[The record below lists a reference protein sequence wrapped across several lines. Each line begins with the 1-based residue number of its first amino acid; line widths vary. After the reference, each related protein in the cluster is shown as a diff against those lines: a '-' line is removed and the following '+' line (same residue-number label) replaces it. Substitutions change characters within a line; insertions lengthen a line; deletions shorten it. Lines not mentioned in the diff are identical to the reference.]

1 MRYKP
6 NTQLVAEFMKA
17 FGQSVSQ
24 GWDNPHVVELG
35 MKLIEEECKELRDEA
50 DAVVKAYFAPKYC
63 NHELIRTHFIK
74 ELADLEF
81 VVHWMAAAIGI
92 DLDSAVRE
100 VWQSNMSKLGE
111 DGLPIYRED
120 GKVLKGPNYHEPDLS
135 HVLKFVPI
143 AL

>member
-17 FGQSVSQ
+17 FGQPVSQ
-24 GWDNPHVVELG
+24 GWDNTRIIGLG
-35 MKLIEEECKELRDEA
+35 MSLIEEECAELREEA
-50 DAVVKAYFAPKYC
+50 DAVIRSYFVKEYGDKD
-63 NHELIRTHFIK
+63 LIRTHFIK

-100 VWQSNMSKLGE
+100 VWESNMSKLGE
-111 DGLPIYRED
+111 DGKPIYRED

-135 HVLKFVPI
+135 HDLKFVPI